1 MPDSL
6 LMYACEKKC
15 VVSHVVRAH
24 RMGGTAL
31 NKSHGRRDV
40 VARWHGG
47 SMPGSAPARH
57 PSLSVPS
64 QAPGG
69 NQVRPIPF
77 RPPSAC
83 HKPPNSEPDSEPA
96 QNASET
102 HTLLTLTCNMYYV
115 LRTFS
120 QPHEPFTLYAIF
132 TRLRVGRRVTSCDV
146 LRSLRHQQQTKQ
158 RLGPPAK

>member
-1 MPDSL
+1 MLVKINVCGFSRGACPPDGR
-6 LMYACEKKC
+6 
-15 VVSHVVRAH
+15 HRAQQLT
-24 RMGGTAL
+24 RPPRCGCGGTVAQCQAL
-31 NKSHGRRDV
+31 RP
-40 VARWHGG
+40 
-47 SMPGSAPARH
+47 PGTHPSQYPLRH
-57 PSLSVPS
+57 PVTIRFV
-64 QAPGG
+64 Q
-69 NQVRPIPF
+69 F

-120 QPHEPFTLYAIF
+120 QPHEPFTLYASF

-158 RLGPPAK
+158 RLARSTCQTLCAQTQ